1 LDQGV
6 SRNVRFLASLV
17 PAIGLFV
24 GFFAVI
30 GIVRLRFDGGLG
42 LALGIVSG
50 GSLALGLLLG
60 YWNVVDWRNLRVIRR
75 SRGGGGSALRD
86 GDVVAIEGIVR
97 TQGDP
102 MIAPFSRTPCA
113 AYAYVVSYSR
123 ESSSRG
129 GRERLVLAQGL
140 HMVPTRIEG
149 AAGSVSLRSFP
160 SFEDGLRENAPG
172 TKWGDEARALVEALS
187 GKARSAGERER
198 RSRLLEVRHTSIEEV
213 HEDYLMS
220 EIGPNADALVIDEEV
235 LPAGEAVSVVGTYDR
250 ERNCLTARRSRLGP
264 NLFVYRGRAEEVLSR
279 VGQESAGFATATA
292 VLLGLGVVLLGLAL
306 LPSAI
311 TSRLPLIGS
320 RVIVSPEPAAPVDP
334 DAALRARIDN
344 AVREEYAAG
353 NTSRALELAVDENAY
368 ESLRWLIEQGISPE
382 MPIRVRGDWHQ
393 LPLVEAARRGHL
405 ETARALLE
413 AGADPNAVEPPES
426 PPSPGAGALAAA
438 LMNGNCPVA
447 QLLRDYGATV
457 PEGLETNPCG

>member
-1 LDQGV
+1 VAAVL
-6 SRNVRFLASLV
+6 
-17 PAIGLFV
+17 LFV
-24 GFFAVI
+24 FFFAVI
-30 GIVRLRFDGGLG
+30 GVVRSRIDGGLG
-42 LALGIVSG
+42 VALGIASG
-50 GSLALGLLLG
+50 GSLALGTLLG
-60 YWNVVDWRNLRVIRR
+60 YWNLVDWRNLRVIRR
-75 SRGGGGSALRD
+75 SLSGGGSALRD
-86 GDVVAIEGIVR
+86 GDVVAVDGFVR
-97 TQGDP
+97 TKGDP
-102 MIAPFSRTPCA
+102 MIDPFSRTPCA

-123 ESSSRG
+123 QSSSG
-129 GRERLVLAQGL
+129 GGSRRFVLAQGF

-149 AAGSVSLRSFP
+149 TARSVEVRSFP
-160 SFEDGLRENAPG
+160 SFEDALRENVPG
-172 TKWGDEARALVEALS
+172 TKWGDEARALVKAIS
-187 GKARSAGERER
+187 GKARAAEERER
-198 RSRLLEVRHTSIEEV
+198 QSRLLELRHTSIEEV
-213 HEDYLMS
+213 HEDYLMG
-220 EIGPNADALVIDEEV
+220 EIGPSADGLVIDEEV
-235 LPAGEAVSVVGTYDR
+235 LPAGEAVTMVGTYER

-279 VGQESAGFATATA
+279 VGKESAGFAKAAA
-292 VLLGLGVVLLGLAL
+292 VLLGLGVVPLGLAL

-334 DAALRARIDN
+334 DAALRARIDG
-344 AVREEYAAG
+344 AVRKEYAAG

-382 MPIRVRGDWHQ
+382 MPMRVRGDWHQ

-405 ETARALLE
+405 ETARTLLE

-426 PPSPGAGALAAA
+426 PPSPGLAALAAA

-447 QLLRDYGATV
+447 QLLRDYGAAV